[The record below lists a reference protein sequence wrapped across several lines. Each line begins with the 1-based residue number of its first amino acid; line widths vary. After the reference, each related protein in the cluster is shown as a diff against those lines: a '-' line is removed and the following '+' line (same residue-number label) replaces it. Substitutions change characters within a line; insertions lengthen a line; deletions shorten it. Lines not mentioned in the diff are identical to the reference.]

1 MVHGCTKYVRKG
13 NDVQIHTSKPAVP
26 GKPAV
31 PTATATL
38 TATPNRQPF
47 AWPKLLTENG
57 RGIAFGGDY
66 NPDQW
71 SEETWD
77 DDVCLMKKAGV
88 NTVALAI
95 FSWDRIQPQEN
106 RWDFGWLD
114 RIIDKLGKAGIAT
127 DLASATATAPL
138 WLYEKHPEVLPCDKF
153 GHPVNAGSRQS
164 WSPTSPVFKEYALTL
179 CRKLAE
185 RYGANPYVT
194 AWHMGNE
201 YGWNNRNDYS
211 DNALNAFRLW
221 CERKYGTI
229 GALNQAW
236 GTTFW
241 GQEMNSFDEVLIPR
255 FMGADSMV
263 NPGQKLDFERFGNDM
278 LLDFY
283 KAERDAIAEIC
294 PDKPFT
300 TNFMVSTDQC
310 CMDYADWANE
320 VNFVS
325 NDHYFHEGGEM
336 HLDELACSDA
346 LMDSFAL
353 GKPWYV
359 MEHSTSAVQWKPL
372 NMRKR
377 KGETVRD
384 SLAHVAMGADAINFF
399 QWRASAF
406 GAESFHSAMVP
417 HAGEDTKLFRQVC
430 ELGETLQTLA
440 DAGVQGSELERSDT
454 AILFSAESEWA
465 TRSQTLPSMKLN
477 HWHDVRDWYRAFLN
491 AGSRADIMPLKYDWS
506 DYKTV
511 VLPTVL
517 MLSAVDTRRLADFA
531 AAGGR
536 VVVGYATGLID
547 ENFHTWLG
555 GYPGAGNGLLRDML
569 GIRGE
574 EFNILGSGVEG
585 EPEAI
590 RLGAG
595 GEVAPEDAAAL
606 NGATTRLWQNDVTV
620 TGDRTQVL
628 AMYAGEEADEW
639 ELDGM
644 AAVTRNPYGAGEAY
658 FVGCDLDVADL
669 TKLIRTYL
677 AAPAQSQQSQANTDV
692 LHTVRKSADAAFDF
706 YLPRGKKE
714 VELQGVEGEPVVLFQ
729 TERGEE
735 NGSYTVRRNGVL
747 VVRR

>member
-26 GKPAV
+26 GKPSV
-31 PTATATL
+31 PTAAATL

-310 CMDYADWANE
+310 CMDYADWAEE

-465 TRSQTLPSMKLN
+465 TRSETLPSMKLN
-477 HWHDVRDWYRAFLN
+477 HWHDVRDWYRAFLD
-491 AGSRADIMPLKYDWS
+491 AGTRADIMPLKYDWS

>member
-430 ELGETLQTLA
+430 ELGETLRTLA

-491 AGSRADIMPLKYDWS
+491 AGSRADIVPLKYDWS

-595 GEVAPEDAAAL
+595 GEVALEDAAAL

>member
-13 NDVQIHTSKPAVP
+13 NDVQIHT

-31 PTATATL
+31 PTAT
-38 TATPNRQPF
+38 PKRQPF

-77 DDVCLMKKAGV
+77 DDVRLMKKAGV

-95 FSWDRIQPQEN
+95 FSWDRIQPTED
-106 RWDFGWLD
+106 RWNFGWLD
-114 RIIDKLGKAGIAT
+114 RIIEKLGKAGIAT

-138 WLYEKHPEVLPCDKF
+138 WLYEKHPEVLPRDKF

-465 TRSQTLPSMKLN
+465 TRSETLPSMKLN
-477 HWHDVRDWYRAFLN
+477 HWHDVRDWYRAFLD
-491 AGSRADIMPLKYDWS
+491 AGTRADIMPLKYDWS

-517 MLSAVDTRRLADFA
+517 MLSAVDTRRLADFV

-595 GEVAPEDAAAL
+595 GEVALEDAAAL

>member
-13 NDVQIHTSKPAVP
+13 NDVQIHTSKPVVP
-26 GKPAV
+26 GKPSV

-77 DDVCLMKKAGV
+77 DDVRLMKKAGV

-465 TRSQTLPSMKLN
+465 TRSETLPSMKLN
-477 HWHDVRDWYRAFLN
+477 HWHDVRDWYRAFLD
-491 AGSRADIMPLKYDWS
+491 AGTRADIMPLKYDWS

>member
-13 NDVQIHTSKPAVP
+13 NDVQIHTS
-26 GKPAV
+26 KPAV

-77 DDVCLMKKAGV
+77 DDVRLMKKAGV

-465 TRSQTLPSMKLN
+465 TRSETLPSMKLN
-477 HWHDVRDWYRAFLN
+477 HWHDVRDWYRAFLD
-491 AGSRADIMPLKYDWS
+491 AGTRADIMPLKYDWS

>member
-13 NDVQIHTSKPAVP
+13 NDVQIHT

-31 PTATATL
+31 P

-77 DDVCLMKKAGV
+77 DDVRLMKKAGV

-430 ELGETLQTLA
+430 ELGETLRTLA

-491 AGSRADIMPLKYDWS
+491 AGSRADIVPLKYDWS

-595 GEVAPEDAAAL
+595 GEVALEDAAAL

>member
-1 MVHGCTKYVRKG
+1 MVHGCIKYVRKG
-13 NDVQIHTSKPAVP
+13 NDVQIHTS
-26 GKPAV
+26 KPAV

-77 DDVCLMKKAGV
+77 DDVRLMKKAGV

-201 YGWNNRNDYS
+201 YGWNNREDYS

-465 TRSQTLPSMKLN
+465 TRSETLPSMKLN
-477 HWHDVRDWYRAFLN
+477 HWHDVRDWYRAFLD
-491 AGSRADIMPLKYDWS
+491 AGTRADIMPLKYDWS

>member
-26 GKPAV
+26 
-31 PTATATL
+31 TAAATL

-430 ELGETLQTLA
+430 ELGETLRTLA

-491 AGSRADIMPLKYDWS
+491 AGSRADIVPLKYDWS

-555 GYPGAGNGLLRDML
+555 GYPGAGDGLLRNML

-595 GEVAPEDAAAL
+595 GEVALEDAAAL

>member
-26 GKPAV
+26 
-31 PTATATL
+31 TAAATL

-77 DDVCLMKKAGV
+77 DDVRFMKKAGV

-430 ELGETLQTLA
+430 ELGETLRTLA

-465 TRSQTLPSMKLN
+465 TRSETLPSMKLN

-491 AGSRADIMPLKYDWS
+491 AGSRADIVPLKYDWS

-595 GEVAPEDAAAL
+595 GEVALEDAAAL

>member
-13 NDVQIHTSKPAVP
+13 NDVQIYTSKPAVP

-77 DDVCLMKKAGV
+77 DDVRLMKKAGV

-236 GTTFW
+236 GATFW

-465 TRSQTLPSMKLN
+465 TRSETLPSMKLN

-491 AGSRADIMPLKYDWS
+491 AGSRADIVPLKYDWS

-517 MLSAVDTRRLADFA
+517 ILSAADTQRLADFA

-595 GEVAPEDAAAL
+595 GEVALEDAAAL

>member
-26 GKPAV
+26 GKPSV

-241 GQEMNSFDEVLIPR
+241 GQEMSSFDEVLIPR

-465 TRSQTLPSMKLN
+465 TRSETLPSMKLN
-477 HWHDVRDWYRAFLN
+477 HWHDVRDWYRAFLD
-491 AGSRADIMPLKYDWS
+491 AGTRADIMPLKYDWS

>member
-13 NDVQIHTSKPAVP
+13 NDVQIHTS
-26 GKPAV
+26 KPAV

-465 TRSQTLPSMKLN
+465 TRSETLPSMKLN

>member
-13 NDVQIHTSKPAVP
+13 NDVQIHT

-31 PTATATL
+31 PTATATP

-77 DDVCLMKKAGV
+77 DDVRLMKKAGV

-465 TRSQTLPSMKLN
+465 TRSETLPSMKLN
-477 HWHDVRDWYRAFLN
+477 HWHDVRDWYRAFLD
-491 AGSRADIMPLKYDWS
+491 AGTRADIMPLKYDWS

-517 MLSAVDTRRLADFA
+517 MLSAVDTRRLADFV

-692 LHTVRKSADAAFDF
+692 LHTVRKSAGAAFDF

>member
-13 NDVQIHTSKPAVP
+13 NDVQIYTSKPAVP

-31 PTATATL
+31 PTAAATL

-477 HWHDVRDWYRAFLN
+477 HWHDVRDWYRAFLD
-491 AGSRADIMPLKYDWS
+491 AGTRADIMPLKYDWS

-595 GEVAPEDAAAL
+595 GEVALEDAAAL

>member
-13 NDVQIHTSKPAVP
+13 NDVQIHT
-26 GKPAV
+26 GKPA
-31 PTATATL
+31 ATATP
-38 TATPNRQPF
+38 TATPNSQPF

-77 DDVCLMKKAGV
+77 DDVRLMKKAGV

-430 ELGETLQTLA
+430 ELGETLRTLA

-491 AGSRADIMPLKYDWS
+491 AGSRADIVPLKYDWS

-595 GEVAPEDAAAL
+595 GEVALEDAAAL

>member
-13 NDVQIHTSKPAVP
+13 NDVQIYTSKPAVP

-77 DDVCLMKKAGV
+77 DDVRLMKKAGV

-138 WLYEKHPEVLPCDKF
+138 WLYESHPEVLPRDKY

-185 RYGANPYVT
+185 RYGTNPYVT

-201 YGWNNRNDYS
+201 YGWNNREDYS
-211 DNALNAFRLW
+211 DNALEAFRAW
-221 CERKYGTI
+221 CRRKYGTI

-283 KAERDAIAEIC
+283 KAERDAITEIC

-477 HWHDVRDWYRAFLN
+477 HWHDVRDWYRAFLD
-491 AGSRADIMPLKYDWS
+491 AGTRADIMPLKYDWS

-595 GEVAPEDAAAL
+595 GEVALEDAAAL

>member
-13 NDVQIHTSKPAVP
+13 NDVQIHT

-377 KGETVRD
+377 RGETVRD

-430 ELGETLQTLA
+430 ELGETLRTLA

-465 TRSQTLPSMKLN
+465 TRSETLPSMKLN
-477 HWHDVRDWYRAFLN
+477 HWRDVRDWYRAFLN
-491 AGSRADIMPLKYDWS
+491 AGSRADIVPLKYDWS

-517 MLSAVDTRRLADFA
+517 ILSAADTQRLADFA

-595 GEVAPEDAAAL
+595 GEVALEDAAAL

>member
-13 NDVQIHTSKPAVP
+13 NDVQIHT

-31 PTATATL
+31 P

-77 DDVCLMKKAGV
+77 DDVRLMKKAGV

-283 KAERDAIAEIC
+283 KAERDAITEIC

-477 HWHDVRDWYRAFLN
+477 HWHDVRDWYRAFLD
-491 AGSRADIMPLKYDWS
+491 AGTRADIMPLKYDWS

-595 GEVAPEDAAAL
+595 GEVALEDAAAL

>member
-26 GKPAV
+26 
-31 PTATATL
+31 TAAATL

-236 GTTFW
+236 GATFW

-465 TRSQTLPSMKLN
+465 TRSETLPSMKLN
-477 HWHDVRDWYRAFLN
+477 HWHDVRDWYRAFLD
-491 AGSRADIMPLKYDWS
+491 AGTRADIMPLKYDWS

-595 GEVAPEDAAAL
+595 GEVAPKDAPAL

>member
-13 NDVQIHTSKPAVP
+13 NDVQIHT

-77 DDVCLMKKAGV
+77 DDVRLMKKAGV

-138 WLYEKHPEVLPCDKF
+138 WLYEKHPEVLPCDKY
-153 GHPVNAGSRQS
+153 GHQVNAGSRQS

-283 KAERDAIAEIC
+283 KAERDAITEIC

-430 ELGETLQTLA
+430 ELGETLRTLA

-491 AGSRADIMPLKYDWS
+491 AGSRADIVPLKYDWS

-595 GEVAPEDAAAL
+595 GEVALEDAAAL

>member
-26 GKPAV
+26 
-31 PTATATL
+31 TAAATL

-77 DDVCLMKKAGV
+77 DDVRLMKKAGV

-430 ELGETLQTLA
+430 ELGETLRTLA

-491 AGSRADIMPLKYDWS
+491 AGSRADIVPLKYDWS

-595 GEVAPEDAAAL
+595 GEVALEDAAAL

-677 AAPAQSQQSQANTDV
+677 AAPTQSQQSQANTDV

>member
-13 NDVQIHTSKPAVP
+13 NDVQIHT

-283 KAERDAIAEIC
+283 KAERDAITEIC

-477 HWHDVRDWYRAFLN
+477 HWHDVRDWYRAFLD
-491 AGSRADIMPLKYDWS
+491 AGTRADIMPLKYDWS

-547 ENFHTWLG
+547 ENFHMWLG

-595 GEVAPEDAAAL
+595 GEVALEDAAAL

-706 YLPRGKKE
+706 YLPRGKRE

>member
-26 GKPAV
+26 
-31 PTATATL
+31 TATATL
-38 TATPNRQPF
+38 TATPKRQPF

-71 SEETWD
+71 PEEIWD

-283 KAERDAIAEIC
+283 KAERDAITEIC

-430 ELGETLQTLA
+430 ELGETLRTLA

-465 TRSQTLPSMKLN
+465 TRSETLPSMKLN

-491 AGSRADIMPLKYDWS
+491 AGSRVDIVPLKYDWS

-517 MLSAVDTRRLADFA
+517 ILSAADTQRLADFA

-555 GYPGAGNGLLRDML
+555 GYPGAGDGLLRDMM

-595 GEVAPEDAAAL
+595 GEVALEDAAAL

>member
-26 GKPAV
+26 
-31 PTATATL
+31 TAAATL

-517 MLSAVDTRRLADFA
+517 MLSAVDTWRLADFA

>member
-13 NDVQIHTSKPAVP
+13 NDVQIHT

-377 KGETVRD
+377 RGETVRD

-430 ELGETLQTLA
+430 ELGETLRTLA

-465 TRSQTLPSMKLN
+465 TRSETLPSMKLN
-477 HWHDVRDWYRAFLN
+477 HWRDVRDWYRAFLD
-491 AGSRADIMPLKYDWS
+491 AGTRADIMPLKYDWS

-555 GYPGAGNGLLRDML
+555 GYPGAGDGLLRDML

-595 GEVAPEDAAAL
+595 GEVALEDAAAL

>member
-13 NDVQIHTSKPAVP
+13 NDVQIHT

-77 DDVCLMKKAGV
+77 DDVRLMKKAGV

-138 WLYEKHPEVLPCDKF
+138 WLYESHPEVLPRDKY

-185 RYGANPYVT
+185 RYGTNPYVT

-201 YGWNNRNDYS
+201 YGWNNREDYS
-211 DNALNAFRLW
+211 DNALEAFRAW
-221 CERKYGTI
+221 CRRKYGTI

-430 ELGETLQTLA
+430 ELGETLRTLA

-465 TRSQTLPSMKLN
+465 TRSETLPSMKLN

-491 AGSRADIMPLKYDWS
+491 AGSRADIVPLKYDWS

-595 GEVAPEDAAAL
+595 GEVALEDAAAL

>member
-13 NDVQIHTSKPAVP
+13 NDVQIHT

-138 WLYEKHPEVLPCDKF
+138 WLYEKHPEVLPRDKY
-153 GHPVNAGSRQS
+153 GHQVNAGSRQS

-430 ELGETLQTLA
+430 ELGETLRTLA

-465 TRSQTLPSMKLN
+465 TRSETLPSMKLN
-477 HWHDVRDWYRAFLN
+477 HWHDVRDWYRAFLD
-491 AGSRADIMPLKYDWS
+491 AGTRADIMPLKYDWS

-595 GEVAPEDAAAL
+595 GEVALEDAAAL

>member
-1 MVHGCTKYVRKG
+1 
-13 NDVQIHTSKPAVP
+13 
-26 GKPAV
+26 
-31 PTATATL
+31 
-38 TATPNRQPF
+38 
-47 AWPKLLTENG
+47 
-57 RGIAFGGDY
+57 
-66 NPDQW
+66 
-71 SEETWD
+71 
-77 DDVCLMKKAGV
+77 
-88 NTVALAI
+88 
-95 FSWDRIQPQEN
+95 
-106 RWDFGWLD
+106 
-114 RIIDKLGKAGIAT
+114 
-127 DLASATATAPL
+127 
-138 WLYEKHPEVLPCDKF
+138 
-153 GHPVNAGSRQS
+153 
-164 WSPTSPVFKEYALTL
+164 
-179 CRKLAE
+179 
-185 RYGANPYVT
+185 
-194 AWHMGNE
+194 MGNE

-377 KGETVRD
+377 RGETVRD

-430 ELGETLQTLA
+430 ELGETLRTLA

-465 TRSQTLPSMKLN
+465 TRSETLPSMKLN
-477 HWHDVRDWYRAFLN
+477 HWRDVRDWYRAFLN
-491 AGSRADIMPLKYDWS
+491 AGSRADIVPLKYDWS

-517 MLSAVDTRRLADFA
+517 ILSAADTQRLADFA

-595 GEVAPEDAAAL
+595 GEVALEDAAAL